1 MTATEKHP
9 DIMII
14 FLCLCCRLE
23 RFEVHAELSVDT
35 VRIRWLL
42 NERIPLQ
49 DASNCCW
56 LSQMFT
62 AYLACK
68 MLGASGRGERREG
81 AHSREACARED
92 ESMDESCG
100 GAKPA
105 RGEARALS
113 PRARPKSSAL

>member
-14 FLCLCCRLE
+14 FLGLCCRLE

-49 DASNCCW
+49 DASDCGW

-62 AYLACK
+62 LTLLARCWADLETISPPRLVTGDEIAAASV
-68 MLGASGRGERREG
+68 MLA
-81 AHSREACARED
+81 ACD
-92 ESMDESCG
+92 
-100 GAKPA
+100 
-105 RGEARALS
+105 
-113 PRARPKSSAL
+113 